1 LRQQRDDREIR
12 MLGGGTWVEQ
22 EILWLGGAAQQ
33 WSNQREQQRE
43 DVKVVG
49 SIVLLWWED
58 MGHVE
63 ASDWLVWRASL
74 RTEGGVALV
83 DKMALME
90 VGVVVSKKL
99 SVGTVLACAVKYML
113 VLWV

>member
-1 LRQQRDDREIR
+1 MTEKSGCWVGAHGLDRR
-12 MLGGGTWVEQ
+12 SYGWVWQHNSGG
-22 EILWLGGAAQQ
+22 
-33 WSNQREQQRE
+33 NQKEQQRE
-43 DVKVVG
+43 DAKVVG

-83 DKMALME
+83 DKIALME
-90 VGVVVSKKL
+90 M
-99 SVGTVLACAVKYML
+99 SVGGGFTA
-113 VLWV
+113 

>member
-1 LRQQRDDREIR
+1 MTEKSGCWVGAHGLSRRSY
-12 MLGGGTWVEQ
+12 GWVEQ
-22 EILWLGGAAQQ
+22 HNSGVIK
-33 WSNQREQQRE
+33 EQQRE

-58 MGHVE
+58 MGHVK

-90 VGVVVSKKL
+90 VGV
-99 SVGTVLACAVKYML
+99 GGGFTA
-113 VLWV
+113 

>member
-12 MLGGGTWVEQ
+12 MLGGGTWVGQ

-90 VGVVVSKKL
+90 VGV
-99 SVGTVLACAVKYML
+99 GGGFTA
-113 VLWV
+113 